1 VSGNEV
7 CLNSSCL
14 QRSLAS
20 LEWLRVD
27 DRITLERVENS
38 LNILLNSENVNIQ
51 FHNVPN
57 DVYVVAEL
65 RGSTMGIQVISAQ
78 GPASPLRP
86 CSLRLQDSMD
96 FGVDPLNKQDSSM
109 LESIDSEAQNYEFL
123 DVSQKNARLSEDRR
137 SVTRI
142 KSYNQAIVCLNKP
155 LCKGESISIKVD
167 ALNNKWKGTLSLGV
181 LSASPQTAP
190 ISLLDFK
197 RSCWLA
203 TQDYVNINGQ
213 VMASKYGEALEQIQV
228 GTVITLT
235 LTHAGMLSE
244 LTRKSKTLRKT
255 L

>member
-1 VSGNEV
+1 VRKKLPTSLRRIPANVWYVSGNEV

-109 LESIDSEAQNYEFL
+109 WE
-123 DVSQKNARLSEDRR
+123 R
-137 SVTRI
+137 
-142 KSYNQAIVCLNKP
+142 
-155 LCKGESISIKVD
+155 
-167 ALNNKWKGTLSLGV
+167 
-181 LSASPQTAP
+181 
-190 ISLLDFK
+190 
-197 RSCWLA
+197 
-203 TQDYVNINGQ
+203 
-213 VMASKYGEALEQIQV
+213 
-228 GTVITLT
+228 
-235 LTHAGMLSE
+235 
-244 LTRKSKTLRKT
+244 
-255 L
+255 